1 MGYIT
6 TDNGS
11 LQVLF
16 LINTGSLLS
25 LSTIIVLSR
34 LHCRFSYLQ
43 NVGLDDYL
51 TIAALAI
58 AIALGVMNG
67 FHVSLGTGRHVSDL
81 DLEETLIPTLKHWY
95 AYQIVYPWTLFFV
108 KASILAHYH
117 RIFRRTKFCNAVYIV
132 SMFVT
137 VFTLVAFFV
146 NLFECRGNFARAWS
160 PTFPQGCNN
169 IPTTYFSTATINIL
183 TDVTILLM
191 PMRAFYQLDVGRR
204 KRWALLGVF
213 MGGGIAVL
221 ASIVRLY
228 ALWLYSVS
236 QDVFFDAIY
245 ILLLSQIE
253 VNMAIISASAP
264 TLLPLFK
271 SAFPSS
277 PSSYN
282 QPGTPYGVDLRDKP
296 EAILFLITPMVV
308 FTKSVNEEEEIN
320 YLRKGREVGTR
331 RLPIMY
337 TLTVHL
343 HCNEDPESIV
353 RLKAKLVEAARVYRK
368 DRETA
373 DWLVMQDVHDP
384 RSFTIVERFENES
397 SQKYHLENPYWK
409 TFDPYV
415 IPLLDRPMDLR
426 RHEELDTSKDVVVPQ

>member
-282 QPGTPYGVDLRDKP
+282 QPGTPYGVGEMSIDGHGSSAPNQHVELPSYHHHTGMENKFKP
-296 EAILFLITPMVV
+296 TKRCLTYTSSEEFIIGDSITKNTDMQVDVEYPS
-308 FTKSVNEEEEIN
+308 TPVN
-320 YLRKGREVGTR
+320 R
-331 RLPIMY
+331 P
-337 TLTVHL
+337 
-343 HCNEDPESIV
+343 D
-353 RLKAKLVEAARVYRK
+353 
-368 DRETA
+368 
-373 DWLVMQDVHDP
+373 HD
-384 RSFTIVERFENES
+384 IC
-397 SQKYHLENPYWK
+397 Y
-409 TFDPYV
+409 
-415 IPLLDRPMDLR
+415 
-426 RHEELDTSKDVVVPQ
+426 